1 MNNFIEYFYGIKV
14 DKVIYNDKYYSFIY
28 NGFIYKLYTF
38 DDNYSNLRMLYD
50 VNKKLVSNTL
60 MSEIIINRNNEIISN
75 YNGISYILIKVFANV
90 NKSISLEE
98 ISFVSKSLY
107 REKININWGILWSN
121 KIDYLED
128 LINEN
133 GKKYPLIVDSF
144 NYFVGMCENAIAYFN
159 SIILDNNY
167 KYVVSHKVIKW
178 DDSVEVLY
186 NPMNITFDYRV
197 RDVAEYI
204 KNSFFNNNHNIY
216 NELIIYLNK
225 EQLSLTEVKLLI
237 SRLMYPSF
245 YFEMYEDILI
255 DNKEEKI
262 ILDVISRLD
271 GYEQY
276 LDKII
281 NFLGRYYQVDEIMW
295 LKYKD
300 S

>member
-60 MSEIIINRNNEIISN
+60 MSEIIINRNNAIISN

-107 REKININWGILWSN
+107 REKININWGMLWSN

-204 KNSFFNNNHNIY
+204 KNSFFNNNHNIF

-225 EQLSLTEVKLLI
+225 EQLSLMEVKLLI

-271 GYEQY
+271 EYEQY

-281 NFLGRYYQVDEIMW
+281 SFLGRYYQVDEIMW

>member
-14 DKVIYNDKYYSFIY
+14 QNVICNDKYYSFIY
-28 NGFIYKLYTF
+28 NGYVYRLYVYENDVDVSF
-38 DDNYSNLRMLYD
+38 LYD
-50 VNKKLVSNTL
+50 INKRLINDTL
-60 MSEIIINRNNEIISN
+60 MSQIILNSDNEVVSS
-75 YNGISYILIKVFANV
+75 YNGFSYILIKVFVNI

-98 ISFVSKSLY
+98 ISFISNSFSKENL
-107 REKININWGILWSN
+107 NINWGTLWSN

-133 GKKYPLIVDSF
+133 GKKYPIIVDSF

-159 SIILDNNY
+159 SITLDNNY
-167 KYVVSHKVIKW
+167 KYVVCHKKIKF
-178 DDSVEVLY
+178 DDMVDSLY
-186 NPMNITFDYRV
+186 NPLNLTFDYKV

-204 KNSFFNNNHNIY
+204 KNSFFNNNYNIF
-216 NELIIYLNK
+216 NELISYLNK
-225 EQLSLTEVKLLI
+225 EQLSLMEVKLLI

-262 ILDVISRLD
+262 ILAVVSKLD
-271 GYEQY
+271 EYEQY

-281 NFLGRYYQVDEIMW
+281 SFLGRYYQVDEIMW